1 MLTIPT
7 QSLHGYSVRFSPFTP
22 NKLACVACQQFGISG
37 SGSLLI
43 FEGQLENDQE
53 PPTLLRKNN
62 WLDGLFD
69 VCWSELDINV
79 CLTACG
85 DGSILLWNQ
94 NENEPIAIAHDH
106 QKEVYSVDWNHRKA
120 KNLVVTGSWDTTC
133 KVYDANQLK
142 LLSDHVGH
150 LGVVYSSIW
159 SPHLDDTFASTSAD
173 GTLSIWDVRADNSRQ
188 TVIPAHET
196 EVLTCD
202 WSKYD
207 DYVVF
212 TGSVDCSVRA
222 WDIRNPSNFLQQFLG
237 HNYAVRRVKCSPFDR
252 NVFVTCSYDFTV
264 RVWDCSKQ
272 PTFSP
277 LLQTSEHHT
286 EFVYGLDLSTFL
298 PGFVADC
305 SWDQSIKLFRANSLL
320 PSD

>member
-1 MLTIPT
+1 MLNIPT

-22 NKLACVACQQFGISG
+22 NKIACVACQQFGISG

-43 FEGQLENDQE
+43 FEGRLENELE
-53 PPTLLRKNN
+53 PPNLVRKSD
-62 WLDGLFD
+62 WADGLFD
-69 VCWSELDINV
+69 VCWSELDMNV

-85 DGSILLWNQ
+85 DGSIILWNQ
-94 NENEPIAIAHDH
+94 NENEPIAIARDH
-106 QKEVYSVDWNHRKA
+106 QKEVYSVDWSHRKG
-120 KNLVVTGSWDTTC
+120 KNLIVSGSWDATC

-150 LGVVYSSIW
+150 VGVVYSSVW

-173 GTLSIWDVRADNSRQ
+173 GTLSVWDVRANSRQ
-188 TVIPAHET
+188 QVIPAHET

-207 DYVVF
+207 DYIVF

-222 WDIRNPSNFLQQFLG
+222 WDIRNPSNYLQQFLG

-252 NVFVTCSYDFTV
+252 NIFVTCSYDFTV
-264 RVWDCSKQ
+264 REWDCSKQ

-277 LLQTSEHHT
+277 LMRTLEHHT
-286 EFVYGLDLSTFL
+286 EFVYGLDLSTFV
-298 PGFVADC
+298 PGQVADC
-305 SWDQSIKLFRANSLL
+305 SWDQSVKIYQLAG
-320 PSD
+320 